1 MKVSVFDRPRISL
14 FDCSSDA
21 GRRLLRSLIGA
32 LIFALAFSLLFSGFG
47 RDVAYGQTPVRPTLR
62 AAVAVPD
69 AIVTIGDFFE
79 AAGDKA
85 ATPLFRAPDLG
96 TTGPVSARRVV
107 DLARAAGLAGADT
120 GGLHEVEVTRL
131 AREVS
136 ADEIAR
142 LIAMETLRQNGRAM
156 GEATVE
162 DLRVVWDT
170 PLEPRHADLRATVP
184 ARLLS
189 FSLNTQNGRFD
200 ATVQIDQGNAGERLR
215 LRGEVVE
222 TVRVV
227 TLARPI
233 ARGEVVGRD
242 DVVVDRQ
249 PRRQIGGQRAVDPEQ
264 IVGLAARRSIQ
275 PGQPVAQGDFTRP
288 TIVGRGET
296 VTVVFETA
304 TLTVTSRGQ
313 ALEAG
318 AMGDTVSILNPQSK
332 RTIHAT
338 VAGPGRVTVTA
349 GTKAVA
355 SIGRTTP

>member
-1 MKVSVFDRPRISL
+1 MKISVFDRPRPSL

-21 GRRLLRSLIGA
+21 GRRLLRSVIGA
-32 LIFALAFSLLFSGFG
+32 LAFALAFSLLFSGLG
-47 RDVAYGQTPVRPTLR
+47 RDIAYGQTVLRPTLR

-69 AIVTIGDFFE
+69 AVVTIGDFFE

-96 TTGPVSARRVV
+96 TAGPISARRVV
-107 DLARAAGLAGADT
+107 DLARAAGLSGADT
-120 GGLHEVEVTRL
+120 GGLVEVEVTRL

-136 ADEIAR
+136 VDEISR
-142 LIAMETLRQNGRAM
+142 LIATETLRQNGRAM
-156 GEATVE
+156 AEATLD
-162 DLRVVWDT
+162 DLRVNYDS
-170 PLEPRHADLRATVP
+170 PLEPRRADLRAAVP

-200 ATVQIDQGNAGERLR
+200 AMVQIDQGGTNERLR

-227 TLARPI
+227 TLGRPL
-233 ARGEVVGRD
+233 ARGEVVHRD

-249 PRRQIGGQRAVDPEQ
+249 PRRQIGGMRAADPEQ
-264 IVGLAARRSIQ
+264 IVGLAARRAIQ
-275 PGQPVAQGDFTRP
+275 SGQAVVQGDFARP
-288 TIVGRGET
+288 TVVTRGET
-296 VTVVFETA
+296 VMVVFETA
-304 TLTVTSRGQ
+304 SLTVTSRGQ

-318 AMGDTVSILNPQSK
+318 ALGDTVNILNPQSK

-338 VAGPGRVTVTA
+338 VAGPGKVVVA
-349 GTKAVA
+349 AATKAVA
-355 SIGRTTP
+355 SIGRTQP